1 MNAFDLIRL
10 KYRRQFSDLQLMILL
25 YLGRCGRVRFI
36 DLVEA
41 CGVTASGIGNALAN
55 PMLEG
60 LVGKERQKSRVFY
73 FLTVAGQREV
83 AALFRD
89 GERLPRKA

>member
-1 MNAFDLIRL
+1 MNAFDLIRR

-25 YLGRCGRVRFI
+25 YLGRNGRVQFME
-36 DLVEA
+36 LVDA
-41 CGVTASGIGNALAN
+41 AGVSASGIGNALAN

-60 LVGKERQKSRVFY
+60 LVEKERRENHAYY

-89 GERLPRKA
+89 QERPPKKP